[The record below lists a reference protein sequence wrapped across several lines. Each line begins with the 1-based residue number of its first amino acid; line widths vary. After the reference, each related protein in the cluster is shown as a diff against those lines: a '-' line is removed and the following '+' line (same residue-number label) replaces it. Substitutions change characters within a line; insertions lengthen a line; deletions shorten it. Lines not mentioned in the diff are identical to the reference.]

1 MNQLA
6 NEPMSQK
13 RRAVKFAI
21 VAITL
26 LLILAALFA
35 PLPIAASAPQARR
48 IEINARQFA
57 YEPAILNVQ
66 RGETITFHLES
77 LDAAHGLFVDGYD
90 VNIQAEPGKSAEV
103 TFVADKEGTF
113 KFRCSVSCGTLH
125 PFMIGEL
132 EVEPN
137 APLTRAILVTLVVAV
152 GATIYFWNSLQ

>member
-1 MNQLA
+1 MSQFT
-6 NEPMSQK
+6 NEPK
-13 RRAVKFAI
+13 RKRISI
-21 VAITL
+21 VALT
-26 LLILAALFA
+26 ILGVLAVLVA
-35 PLPIAASAPQARR
+35 PLPIFASTPQARR

-57 YEPAILNVQ
+57 YEPAMLSVQ
-66 RGETITFHLES
+66 RGDTITFHLES
-77 LDAAHGLFVDGYD
+77 LDATHGLFVDGYD

-132 EVEPN
+132 DVEPN
-137 APLTRAILVTLVVAV
+137 VPLTRAILVTLVVAV